1 MGASKTH
8 VLNLL
13 EMRFDYVS
21 ARNVWNNWRKA
32 DKRKD
37 DPEELSDADLK
48 SLHKYLES
56 DYPDAKRVQ
65 SAVYNLI
72 LNPDVEVPHVEVAPV
87 VEEVPVV
94 EAAPVEEAPVVE
106 EVPVVEAAPVVEAP
120 VFEEA
125 APVEEAPVFEEA
137 APVEEASVEEAAPA
151 EETVNTE
158 ESPKKGKKKKK

>member
-94 EAAPVEEAPVVE
+94 EAAPVVE
-106 EVPVVEAAPVVEAP
+106 EVPVV
-120 VFEEA
+120 EA

-137 APVEEASVEEAAPA
+137 APVEDAPVFEEAAPVEEASGEEAAPA

-158 ESPKKGKKKKK
+158 EAPKKGKKKKK